1 MHNDPQVM
9 AEKLRVALE
18 LFDAAVA
25 IQRQNLRRR
34 NPSASD
40 EEIEALLER
49 WVSKRDEPLEEDP
62 PWLVR
67 GKLEL

>member
-1 MHNDPQVM
+1 MHNDPKVM
-9 AEKLRVALE
+9 AEKLRMAFE

-40 EEIEALLER
+40 DEIEALLER
-49 WVSKRDEPLEEDP
+49 WVAKRDEPLEEDP
-62 PWLVR
+62 PSLVR